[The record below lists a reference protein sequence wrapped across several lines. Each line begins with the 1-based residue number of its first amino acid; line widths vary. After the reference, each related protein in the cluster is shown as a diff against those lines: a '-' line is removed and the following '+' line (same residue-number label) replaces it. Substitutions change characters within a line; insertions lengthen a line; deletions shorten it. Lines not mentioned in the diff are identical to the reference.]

1 MAEIQKHTSDAL
13 EWITMLR
20 NQQEIEKTK
29 EERMGISL
37 MCTSL
42 DEKALVD

>member
-1 MAEIQKHTSDAL
+1 MAQIHKHTRDVL

-20 NQQEIEKTK
+20 NQQEIKK
-29 EERMGISL
+29 ERMGISL

-42 DEKALVD
+42 DEKALVA